1 MRQPDVAVGVN
12 GNAPDNVG
20 GKARQERLERAA
32 RAVRLE
38 VGLEPVCRDENAL
51 GERVAGDD
59 LRLRVLAREVADVR
73 AQLGHGDVAHD
84 GRNGW
89 VELEVIEDL
98 LDAVHRLGRHGDERH
113 RGRRERGRLPEP
125 REVEVER
132 ERRLAVDRDEGRGCR
147 AVEELGRTLVV
158 EDGLLAVRHLG
169 RG

>member
-1 MRQPDVAVGVN
+1 MCI
-12 GNAPDNVG
+12 
-20 GKARQERLERAA
+20 ERAET
-32 RAVRLE
+32 VFE
-38 VGLEPVCRDENAL
+38 
-51 GERVAGDD
+51 ERVADD
-59 LRLRVLAREVADVR
+59 DVRLRVPPPMSSR
-73 AQLGHGDVAHD
+73 AFGQFWRTEIFLTIRV
-84 GRNGW
+84 NGL